1 MRELTVRALSG
12 FLYVIILLFS
22 IFYSEKWY
30 ILLFLLFGIITLRE
44 FLRLIGFQFWYTY
57 LILIGFVLFFSYF
70 KISKP
75 ATLVLLAFT
84 VCTGLYLMKNLFS
97 EKIRKYNKLQK
108 LHITIFYIIAS
119 FVFLTLLPTHGDEF
133 SPYTVAGLF
142 VLIWTND
149 TFAYIVG
156 KSFGRHKLFPSIS
169 PKKTIEGFFGG
180 LVFACIAS
188 FFIYKFTD
196 RYTPTHSLNFNIWL
210 SLAVV
215 MSTLGTF
222 GDLIESKLKRE
233 AGVKDSGTLMP
244 GHGGLYDRLDSILF
258 ASPFIYLVLI
268 LFEYVS

>member
-12 FLYVIILLFS
+12 LLYVIILLFS

-57 LILIGFVLFFSYF
+57 LILIAFILFFSYY
-70 KISKP
+70 KISKL
-75 ATLVLLAFT
+75 ATLILLGFT
-84 VCTGLYLMKNLFS
+84 VVTGLYLMKNLFS
-97 EKIRKYNKLQK
+97 EKIRKYGKLQK
-108 LHITIFYIIAS
+108 LHITVFYIIAS
-119 FVFLTLLPTHGDEF
+119 FVFLTLLPSHGDEF

-142 VLIWTND
+142 ILIWTND

-188 FFIYKFTD
+188 YFIHKFTG
-196 RYTPTHSLNFNIWL
+196 SLNFNIWL

-268 LFEYVS
+268 VFEYVS

>member
-12 FLYVIILLFS
+12 LLYVIILLFS
-22 IFYSEKWY
+22 ILYSEKWY

-57 LILIGFVLFFSYF
+57 AILISFILFFSYF
-70 KISKP
+70 KVSKI
-75 ATLVLLAFT
+75 ATLILLGFT
-84 VCTGLYLMKNLFS
+84 VVTGLYLMKNLFS
-97 EKIRKYNKLQK
+97 EKIRKYGKLQK
-108 LHITIFYIIAS
+108 LHITVFYIIAS
-119 FVFLTLLPTHGDEF
+119 FVFLTLLPSHGDEF

-142 VLIWTND
+142 ILIWTND

-188 FFIYKFTD
+188 YFIGKFTG
-196 RYTPTHSLNFNIWL
+196 SLNFNIWL

-268 LFEYVS
+268 VFEYVS

>member
-1 MRELTVRALSG
+1 MRELSIRALSG
-12 FLYVIILLFS
+12 LLYVVILLAA
-22 IFYSEKWY
+22 IFISEKWY

-57 LILIGFVLFFSYF
+57 LILIGFILFFSYY
-70 KISKP
+70 KVSYL
-75 ATLVLLAFT
+75 ATLLLLGIT
-84 VCTGLYLMKNLFS
+84 VITGLYLMKNLFS
-97 EKIRKYNKLQK
+97 EKIRRYGKLQK
-108 LHITIFYIIAS
+108 LHITVFYMIAS
-119 FVFLTLLPTHGDEF
+119 FVFLTLLPSHGDDF

-142 VLIWTND
+142 ILIWTND

-188 FFIYKFTD
+188 YFIHKF
-196 RYTPTHSLNFNIWL
+196 THSLNFNIWL

-268 LFEYVS
+268 VFEYVS

>member
-1 MRELTVRALSG
+1 MREITVRALSG
-12 FLYVIILLFS
+12 FLYVVILLFS

-57 LILIGFVLFFSYF
+57 LILISFILFFSYY
-70 KISKP
+70 KVSKV
-75 ATLVLLAFT
+75 ATLVLLGLT
-84 VCTGLYLMKNLFS
+84 VATGIYLMKNLFS
-97 EKIRKYNKLQK
+97 EKLRKYRKLQK

-119 FVFLTLLPTHGDEF
+119 FVFLTLLPSHGDDF

-142 VLIWTND
+142 ILIWTND
-149 TFAYIVG
+149 TFAFIVG

-188 FFIYKFTD
+188 YFIHKFTD
-196 RYTPTHSLNFNIWL
+196 SLNFNIWL

-268 LFEYVS
+268 VFEYVS

>member
-1 MRELTVRALSG
+1 MRELVVRALSG
-12 FLYVIILLFS
+12 LLYITILLFS
-22 IFYSEKWY
+22 IFSSERWY
-30 ILLFLLFGIITLRE
+30 ILLFLCFGLISLRE
-44 FLRLIGFQFWYTY
+44 FLRLISFQFWYPY
-57 LILIGFVLFFSYF
+57 LLLIGFILFFSYY
-70 KISKP
+70 KAYKP
-75 ATLVLLAFT
+75 ATLILLGVTVFT
-84 VCTGLYLMKNLFS
+84 GGYLIKNLFS
-97 EKIRKYNKLQK
+97 TKIRRLSKPYKLY
-108 LHITIFYIIAS
+108 ITLFYVIS
-119 FVFLTLLPTHGDEF
+119 GFVFLTLLPSHGDEF

-180 LVFACIAS
+180 LIFACVAS
-188 FFIYKFTD
+188 YFIHKF
-196 RYTPTHSLNFNIWL
+196 THSLNFNIWL
-210 SLAVV
+210 SLALV
-215 MSTLGTF
+215 MSTLGTL

-268 LFEYVS
+268 IFEYVS

>member
-1 MRELTVRALSG
+1 M
-12 FLYVIILLFS
+12 
-22 IFYSEKWY
+22 
-30 ILLFLLFGIITLRE
+30 
-44 FLRLIGFQFWYTY
+44 
-57 LILIGFVLFFSYF
+57 
-70 KISKP
+70 P
-75 ATLVLLAFT
+75 ATLALLGIT
-84 VCTGLYLMKNLFS
+84 VVTGFYLIKNLFS
-97 EKIRKYNKLQK
+97 AKIRRLSKPYK
-108 LHITIFYIIAS
+108 LHITLFYVIS
-119 FVFLTLLPTHGDEF
+119 GFVFLTLLPSHGDEF

-180 LVFACIAS
+180 LIFACVAS
-188 FFIYKFTD
+188 YFIHKFTG
-196 RYTPTHSLNFNIWL
+196 SLNFNIWL

-215 MSTLGTF
+215 MSTLGTL

-268 LFEYVS
+268 IFEYVS

>member
-1 MRELTVRALSG
+1 MRELSIRALSG
-12 FLYVIILLFS
+12 LLYVVILLFS

-57 LILIGFVLFFSYF
+57 LILIAFILFFSYY
-70 KISKP
+70 KISML
-75 ATLVLLAFT
+75 ATVILLGVT
-84 VCTGLYLMKNLFS
+84 VATGIYLMKNLFS
-97 EKIRKYNKLQK
+97 EKIRRYGKLQK
-108 LHITIFYIIAS
+108 LHITVFYIIAS
-119 FVFLTLLPTHGDEF
+119 FVFLTLLPSHGDGF

-156 KSFGRHKLFPSIS
+156 KSMGRHKLFPSIS

-188 FFIYKFTD
+188 YFIHRFTG
-196 RYTPTHSLNFNIWL
+196 SLNFNIWL

-268 LFEYVS
+268 VFEYVS

>member
-1 MRELTVRALSG
+1 MREIMIRTFSG
-12 FLYVIILLFS
+12 LLYMTILLFS

-30 ILLFLLFGIITLRE
+30 ILLFLIFGIICLRE
-44 FLRLIGFQFWYTY
+44 FLRLISFQFWYTY
-57 LILIGFVLFFSYF
+57 LILIAFILFFSYY
-70 KISKP
+70 KLS
-75 ATLVLLAFT
+75 ATATYVLLLIT
-84 VCTGLYLMKNLFS
+84 VGTGFYLIKNLFS
-97 EKIRKYNKLQK
+97 TRIRKLRRKHKLFF
-108 LHITIFYIIAS
+108 TVFYLISS
-119 FVFLTLLPTHGDEF
+119 FVFLTLLPSHGEEF

-142 VLIWTND
+142 VLIWVND
-149 TFAYIVG
+149 TFAFIVG

-188 FFIYKFTD
+188 YFIHKFT
-196 RYTPTHSLNFNIWL
+196 HILNFNIWL
-210 SLAVV
+210 SLALV
-215 MSTLGTF
+215 MSILGTF

-244 GHGGLYDRLDSILF
+244 GHGGLYDRLDSVLF

>member
-1 MRELTVRALSG
+1 MRELSIRALSG
-12 FLYVIILLFS
+12 LLYVVILLAA
-22 IFYSEKWY
+22 IFISEKWY

-57 LILIGFVLFFSYF
+57 LILIGFILFFSYY
-70 KISKP
+70 KVSYL
-75 ATLVLLAFT
+75 ATLLLLGIT
-84 VCTGLYLMKNLFS
+84 VVTGLYLMKNLFS
-97 EKIRKYNKLQK
+97 EKIRRYGKLQK
-108 LHITIFYIIAS
+108 LHITIFYMIAS
-119 FVFLTLLPTHGDEF
+119 FVFLTLLPSHGDGF

-142 VLIWTND
+142 ILIWTND

-180 LVFACIAS
+180 LVFACGAS
-188 FFIYKFTD
+188 YFIHRFTG
-196 RYTPTHSLNFNIWL
+196 SLNFNIWL

-268 LFEYVS
+268 VFEYVS

>member
-12 FLYVIILLFS
+12 LLYVIILLFS
-22 IFYSEKWY
+22 ILYSEKWY

-57 LILIGFVLFFSYF
+57 AILISFILFFSYF
-70 KISKP
+70 KVSKI
-75 ATLVLLAFT
+75 ATLILLGFT
-84 VCTGLYLMKNLFS
+84 VVTGLYLMKNLFS
-97 EKIRKYNKLQK
+97 EKIRKYGKLQK
-108 LHITIFYIIAS
+108 LHITVFYIIAS
-119 FVFLTLLPTHGDEF
+119 FVFLTLLPSHGDEF

-142 VLIWTND
+142 ILIWTND

-188 FFIYKFTD
+188 YFIHKFTG
-196 RYTPTHSLNFNIWL
+196 SLNFNIWL

-268 LFEYVS
+268 VFEYVS